1 MSSWVGFIK
10 KTTAS
15 ARLHTNTD
23 RTHARTKCEKMLDQV
38 TSQGR
43 ASKHKEECV
52 GAFIIFNHVES
63 ARRCLDDYTTAN
75 NLIGSLL
82 MPEEL
87 RFKISEERLKVD
99 E

>member
-1 MSSWVGFIK
+1 MH
-10 KTTAS
+10 A
-15 ARLHTNTD
+15 NTD
-23 RTHARTKCEKMLDQV
+23 RPHARTKCEKMLKDV
-38 TSQGR
+38 TKIGR
-43 ASKHKEECV
+43 ESKHKNECV
-52 GAFIIFNHVES
+52 GAYIIFDHVES

>member
-1 MSSWVGFIK
+1 MSSWK
-10 KTTAS
+10 KPTTS
-15 ARLHTNTD
+15 ARLHSNTD
-23 RTHARTKCEKMLDQV
+23 RPHARTKCEKMLKDV
-38 TSQGR
+38 TKIGR
-43 ASKHKEECV
+43 ESKHKNECV
-52 GAFIIFNHVES
+52 GAYIIFDHVES